1 MITARDRGNTRPRE
15 STGTPVHKR
24 AAVAGTS
31 VDSVSSRLST
41 SASPV
46 TPTGLFVRVGV
57 QALAAVFAGYVAM
70 GVVAGLGLWAAG
82 AADLPGGF
90 TAVLAAV
97 VVMAT
102 GGKIDLSGDAGALA
116 GTQAELTAMPLTVT
130 LVGAL
135 VTGYCFLRP
144 LRHHAVAGTR
154 ELLLRVASIVVLWLA
169 ALAGLSAL
177 ARHDFPLTIGGDTSN
192 TQDSLGDL
200 FGELLD
206 ATNPTVGFRTDVGPT
221 LFYGL
226 LWILGVLAVALLV
239 SRRTP
244 LPPRL
249 VRYHEPVRPAAHAML
264 LLLLAYVAL
273 GLVIGIVV
281 AATKGHVA
289 ETLAVLLLGLPNV
302 SWLALGVGIGG
313 SWEGKAEGPFG
324 LPMPQI
330 LDAVLRDGGG
340 GSTDLSTVDLSSL
353 AAQDGRAWW
362 LLPVAAVLLLA
373 AAFAAAVRSPARTRL
388 WQHSLHLGVAFALTM
403 LVVMPLTLVEARFGL
418 SILGIGDLES
428 LGGEVLLRPDVW
440 KTVGFAL
447 LWGLVLGF
455 LGGLLASRVHRKGE
469 AEKQPPTP

>member
-1 MITARDRGNTRPRE
+1 M
-15 STGTPVHKR
+15 
-24 AAVAGTS
+24 
-31 VDSVSSRLST
+31 DSVSSRLST
-41 SASPV
+41 SASPA

-102 GGKIDLSGDAGALA
+102 GGKVDLSGDAGALA

-144 LRHHAVAGTR
+144 LRHHAVTGAR
-154 ELLLRVASIVVLWLA
+154 ELLLRAVSTVVLWLA

-177 ARHDFPLTIGGDTSN
+177 ARHDFPLTIGGDTSADASDN
-192 TQDSLGDL
+192 PLADL
-200 FGELLD
+200 FGELVD
-206 ATNPTVGFRTDVGPT
+206 AVNPTVGFRTDVGPT

-226 LWILGVLAVALLV
+226 LWILGVLAIALLV

-264 LLLLAYVAL
+264 LLVLAYVAV
-273 GLVIGIVV
+273 GLLIGIVV

-313 SWEGKAEGPFG
+313 SWEGKVEGPFG

-330 LDAVLRDGGG
+330 LDAVLRDGQG
-340 GSTDLSTVDLSSL
+340 TNLSTVDLSSL
-353 AAQDGRAWW
+353 AAEDARAWW
-362 LLPVAAVLLLA
+362 LLPIAAVLLLG

-388 WQHSLHLGVAFALTM
+388 WQHSLHLGIAFAVTM
-403 LVVMPLTLVEARFGL
+403 LVVMPLTLVQARFGL

-428 LGGEVLLRPDVW
+428 LGGEVLLRPHIW

-447 LWGLVLGF
+447 LWGLVFGF

-469 AEKQPPTP
+469 VEK

>member
-1 MITARDRGNTRPRE
+1 MGR
-15 STGTPVHKR
+15 
-24 AAVAGTS
+24 
-31 VDSVSSRLST
+31 VSSRLST
-41 SASPV
+41 STSPT
-46 TPTGLFVRVGV
+46 TPTGRSGLLVRVGV
-57 QALAAVFAGYVAM
+57 QALVAVFAGYVAM
-70 GVVAGLGLWAAG
+70 AVVAGLGLWAAG

-90 TAVLAAV
+90 IAVLAAV
-97 VVMAT
+97 VVMAS
-102 GGKIDLSGDAGALA
+102 GGKVDLSGDAGALA

-154 ELLLRVASIVVLWLA
+154 ELLLRAATTVLLWLA

-177 ARHDFPLTIGGDTSN
+177 ARHDFPITLGGDTS
-192 TQDSLGDL
+192 QDSLGDL
-200 FGELLD
+200 FGDLLA
-206 ATNPTVGFRTDVGPT
+206 ATDPTVGFRTDVGPT

-226 LWILGVLAVALLV
+226 LWILGVLAIALLV

-264 LLLLAYVAL
+264 VLLLAYVAI
-273 GLVIGIVV
+273 GLVAGIVV
-281 AATKGHVA
+281 AATKGHAA

-302 SWLALGVGIGG
+302 TWLALGVGIGG
-313 SWEGKAEGPFG
+313 SWEGKVEGPFG

-340 GSTDLSTVDLSSL
+340 STDLSTVDLSSL
-353 AAQDGRAWW
+353 AAQDARAWW

-373 AAFAAAVRSPARTRL
+373 AAFAAAVRSPAGTRL
-388 WQHSLHLGVAFALTM
+388 WQHSLHLGIAFALTM
-403 LVVMPLTLVEARFGL
+403 LVVTPLTLVEARFGL

-447 LWGLVLGF
+447 LWGLVVGF

-469 AEKQPPTP
+469 VDRELPRPGKSR

>member
-1 MITARDRGNTRPRE
+1 M
-15 STGTPVHKR
+15 
-24 AAVAGTS
+24 
-31 VDSVSSRLST
+31 DSVSSRLST
-41 SASPV
+41 SASPA

-102 GGKIDLSGDAGALA
+102 GGKVDLSGDAGALA

-144 LRHHAVAGTR
+144 LRHHAVTGTR
-154 ELLLRVASIVVLWLA
+154 ELLLRAVSTVVLWLA

-177 ARHDFPLTIGGDTSN
+177 ARHDFPLTIGGDTSA
-192 TQDSLGDL
+192 DASEDPLADL
-200 FGELLD
+200 FGELVD
-206 ATNPTVGFRTDVGPT
+206 AVNPTVGFRTDVGPT

-264 LLLLAYVAL
+264 LLVLAYVAV

-330 LDAVLRDGGG
+330 LDAVLRDGQG
-340 GSTDLSTVDLSSL
+340 TDLSTVDLSSL
-353 AAQDGRAWW
+353 AAEDARAWW
-362 LLPVAAVLLLA
+362 LLPIAAVLLLG

-388 WQHSLHLGVAFALTM
+388 WQHSLHLGIAFAVTM
-403 LVVMPLTLVEARFGL
+403 LVVMPLTLVQARFGL

-428 LGGEVLLRPDVW
+428 LGGEVLLRPHIW
-440 KTVGFAL
+440 KTVGLAL
-447 LWGLVLGF
+447 LWGLVFGF

-469 AEKQPPTP
+469 VEK

>member
-1 MITARDRGNTRPRE
+1 M
-15 STGTPVHKR
+15 V
-24 AAVAGTS
+24 
-31 VDSVSSRLST
+31 SVSSRLPTST
-41 SASPV
+41 RPAAS
-46 TPTGLFVRVGV
+46 TGLYARIAL
-57 QALAAVFAGYVAM
+57 QALAAVVAGYAAM
-70 GVVAGLGLWAAG
+70 AVTAGLGLWAAG

-97 VVMAT
+97 VVMAA
-102 GGKIDLSGDAGALA
+102 GGKVELAGDAGSLA
-116 GTQAELTAMPLTVT
+116 GTQGELTAMPLTVT

-135 VTGYCFLRP
+135 VTGFCFLRP
-144 LRHHAVAGTR
+144 LRHHAVTGTR
-154 ELLLRVASIVVLWLA
+154 ELLLRAASTVLLWLI

-177 ARHDFPLTIGGDTSN
+177 ARHDFPITIGGGGDEEG
-192 TQDSLGDL
+192 SLTDL
-200 FGELLD
+200 FGDLLD
-206 ATNPTVGFRTDVGPT
+206 AVNPTVGFRTDLGPT

-249 VRYHEPVRPAAHAML
+249 VRYHEPVRPAASAML

-273 GLVIGIVV
+273 GLVIGVVV
-281 AATKGHVA
+281 AATKGHAA

-313 SWEGKAEGPFG
+313 SWEGTVEGPFG
-324 LPMPQI
+324 LPMPQV
-330 LDAVLRDGGG
+330 LDAVLRGNGD
-340 GSTDLSTVDLSSL
+340 SPDLSTVDLSSL
-353 AAQDGRAWW
+353 AEQDARAWW

-373 AAFAAAVRSPARTRL
+373 VAFAAAVRSPARIRL

-418 SILGIGDLES
+418 SILGIGDLDS
-428 LGGEVLLRPDVW
+428 LGGEVVLRPDIW
-440 KTVGFAL
+440 KTVGLAL
-447 LWGLVLGF
+447 LWGLVFGF

-469 AEKQPPTP
+469 VERQPVK

>member
-1 MITARDRGNTRPRE
+1 M
-15 STGTPVHKR
+15 
-24 AAVAGTS
+24 
-31 VDSVSSRLST
+31 DSVSSRLST
-41 SASPV
+41 SASPA

-57 QALAAVFAGYVAM
+57 QALAAVVAGYVAM

-97 VVMAT
+97 VVMAA
-102 GGKIDLSGDAGALA
+102 GGKIDLAGDAGALA

-154 ELLLRVASIVVLWLA
+154 ELLLRAGGTVVLWLA

-177 ARHDFPLTIGGDTSN
+177 ARHDFPLTIGGDTSEESE
-192 TQDSLGDL
+192 DSLGDL

-206 ATNPTVGFRTDVGPT
+206 ATDPTIGFRTDVGPT

-226 LWILGVLAVALLV
+226 LWILGVLVVALLV

-244 LPPRL
+244 LPSRL

-264 LLLLAYVAL
+264 MLLLAYVAV

-340 GSTDLSTVDLSSL
+340 STDLSTVDLSSL
-353 AAQDGRAWW
+353 AAEDARAWW
-362 LLPVAAVLLLA
+362 LLPVAAVLILA
-373 AAFAAAVRSPARTRL
+373 AAFAAAVRSPAGTKL
-388 WQHSLHLGVAFALTM
+388 WQHSLRLGIAFALTM
-403 LVVMPLTLVEARFGL
+403 LVVAPLTLVEARFGL
-418 SILGIGDLES
+418 SILGIGDLDD
-428 LGGEVLLRPDVW
+428 LGGEVLLRPHVW

-469 AEKQPPTP
+469 AEKK

>member
-1 MITARDRGNTRPRE
+1 MDR
-15 STGTPVHKR
+15 
-24 AAVAGTS
+24 
-31 VDSVSSRLST
+31 VSSRLST
-41 SASPV
+41 SASPA

-57 QALAAVFAGYVAM
+57 QALAAVLAGYVAM

-102 GGKIDLSGDAGALA
+102 GGKVDLSGDAGALA

-144 LRHHAVAGTR
+144 LRHHAVTGTR
-154 ELLLRVASIVVLWLA
+154 ELLLRAVSTVVLWLA

-177 ARHDFPLTIGGDTSN
+177 ARHDFPLTIGGDTSSDASQN
-192 TQDSLGDL
+192 PLEDL
-200 FGELLD
+200 FGELVD
-206 ATNPTVGFRTDVGPT
+206 AVNPTVGFRTDVGPT

-239 SRRTP
+239 SRKTP

-264 LLLLAYVAL
+264 LLVLAYVAV

-313 SWEGKAEGPFG
+313 SWEGKVEGPFG

-330 LDAVLRDGGG
+330 LDAVLRDGQG
-340 GSTDLSTVDLSSL
+340 TDLSTVDLSSL
-353 AAQDGRAWW
+353 AAEDARAWW
-362 LLPVAAVLLLA
+362 LLPIAAVLLLG

-388 WQHSLHLGVAFALTM
+388 WQHSLHLGIAFAVTM
-403 LVVMPLTLVEARFGL
+403 LVITPLTLVQARFGL
-418 SILGIGDLES
+418 SILGIGDLEA
-428 LGGEVLLRPDVW
+428 LGGEVLLRPHIW

-447 LWGLVLGF
+447 LWGLVFGF

-469 AEKQPPTP
+469 VEAEVEK